1 MILRSQYDKNSNL
14 TIIAAVKPLSSNEG
28 RCRGVMSNKYPFRNL
43 VFKGGGIK
51 AYAYI
56 GAMQAFEEHNI
67 LDQIDRVAGNSAGS
81 IMATLVSFHKDAES
95 TCEIFTS
102 LDYSSVASLLVEED
116 AQSEAA
122 ITEVIKRSEKRIRGG
137 MNAISRLYQKFGL
150 FSSDFLLDWLE
161 EVVAQEFRG
170 NGKATF
176 ADFRESGLRDVHIVA
191 TNISNHRVT
200 EFSAD
205 LTPDIPVAEAAI
217 ASSSIPFFFEP
228 RKIKSDLFGEDD
240 YFVDGGVLTNYP
252 IHIFDDPKYEKGNRF
267 YDQGVNWETLGC
279 RLFTPEDC
287 KGDIEPVNN
296 LASYVKNLVET
307 LAITEDISY
316 QNTLIDQLRTI
327 DISNCCVDTTDFN
340 IKPGSEK
347 FAELVAAGRSA
358 TEVFLDG
365 YNSPN
370 ERFSGIWER
379 FREYFSR

>member
-1 MILRSQYDKNSNL
+1 M
-14 TIIAAVKPLSSNEG
+14 
-28 RCRGVMSNKYPFRNL
+28 MSRKYPFRNL

-56 GAMQAFEEHNI
+56 GAMHAFEKHKI

-81 IMATLVSFHKDAES
+81 IMATLVSFRKDAES
-95 TCEIFTS
+95 TSEIFS
-102 LDYSSVASLLVEED
+102 SMDYSSVASMLVEEE
-116 AQSEAA
+116 AQSDAA
-122 ITEVIKRSEKRIRGG
+122 ITKVIKRSEKRIRGG
-137 MNAISRLYQKFGL
+137 MNAISRLYQDYGL

-161 EVVAQEFRG
+161 AVVAQECRG
-170 NGKATF
+170 DGKATF
-176 ADFRESGLRDVHIVA
+176 AEFRELGLRDVHIVA

-205 LTPDIPVAEAAI
+205 LTPDIPVAEAAV

-228 RKIKSDLFGEDD
+228 RKFNSDLFGKDD

-252 IHIFDDPKYEKGNRF
+252 IHIFDDPRYEKGNRY

-279 RLFTPEDC
+279 RLYTPEDC
-287 KGDIEPVNN
+287 KGDIEPINN

-327 DISNCCVDTTDFN
+327 DISNCCVDTTDFSV
-340 IKPGSEK
+340 KPGSEK
-347 FAELVAAGRSA
+347 YAELVAAGRTA
-358 TEVFLDG
+358 TEAFLDG
-365 YNSPN
+365 YQSPK
-370 ERFSGIWER
+370 ERISGIRER
-379 FREYFSR
+379 FREYFSW